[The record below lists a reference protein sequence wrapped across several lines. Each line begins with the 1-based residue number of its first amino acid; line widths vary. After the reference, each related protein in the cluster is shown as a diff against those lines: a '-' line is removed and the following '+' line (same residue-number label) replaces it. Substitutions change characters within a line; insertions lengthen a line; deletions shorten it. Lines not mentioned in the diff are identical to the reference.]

1 MEKKKT
7 KKPKNKYVTVGY
19 VSVCTPP
26 VMRYN
31 LRPHRT
37 WCHPWAN
44 VIYTPQ
50 LILSKQR
57 VAPMMKSLYVIRIL
71 NSVIKIIIIIVDSVR
86 LKTGGANKKK
96 MVKTNVHNIKKN
108 GYLSFRFR
116 VYGEWCIG
124 WVMFIIIIFFFFR
137 KFCSI
142 RNLTPTGNTKR
153 EYFGRGGG
161 CILDPFLVRWRGNCS
176 IFINN
181 GRQKLREQ

>member
-1 MEKKKT
+1 
-7 KKPKNKYVTVGY
+7 
-19 VSVCTPP
+19 
-26 VMRYN
+26 MRYN

-96 MVKTNVHNIKKN
+96 NGKNECTQHKKKR
-108 GYLSFRFR
+108 L
-116 VYGEWCIG
+116 
-124 WVMFIIIIFFFFR
+124 FIF
-137 KFCSI
+137 
-142 RNLTPTGNTKR
+142 
-153 EYFGRGGG
+153 
-161 CILDPFLVRWRGNCS
+161 
-176 IFINN
+176 
-181 GRQKLREQ
+181 